1 MVKIYQKQKEDIIM
15 KRKWLAALLTLTMT
29 AGLLSGCGGGGS
41 NTGSTAGTDAPAA
54 EADSQEES
62 GGGNTETADA
72 EGEASGDTADVNED
86 GTVNNPEAVQ
96 VDENKLVFWSLFSGG
111 DGGFMDEII
120 ADYNSKGPSREVQSI
135 MLVWADYYTKLQT
148 AVAAGKGPDIGVS
161 HVSKLPE
168 LVDQGVVEPIDSY
181 LEQMGFDMSSVYA
194 SNSIDSVTF
203 DGQIY
208 AIPLDTHAEI
218 LYYNTDILERAG
230 VALNADGQLD
240 INSWDEFKA
249 IMDQCKAVLED
260 GETTLSMTN
269 AGDDPYRIWW
279 ATYFQMGGTP
289 LVNDDGTEVTLDM
302 DIAKKAAET
311 VKSLFEDGYI
321 IEGIDGHQQLFQSGK
336 AAFATCGTWATG
348 AFEKTENL
356 NFGAQAWPKLF
367 DNDSCWADSHTM
379 ILPVNP
385 DRTEEE
391 TLAAVEFLVGVSGDG
406 GAIWAGSGQI
416 PSNMSVLESDEYLS
430 MPYRSSYKSA
440 LQTAVLPSKNPHF
453 YAMKDGIIENLNT
466 YWTNVADVDTA
477 IQGLYDEL
485 ESNLD

>member
-1 MVKIYQKQKEDIIM
+1 M

-62 GGGNTETADA
+62 GGGNTEAADA

-302 DIAKKAAET
+302 D
-311 VKSLFEDGYI
+311 GYI
-321 IEGIDGHQQLFQSGK
+321 IEGIDDHQQLFQSGK

>member
-1 MVKIYQKQKEDIIM
+1 M
-15 KRKWLAALLTLTMT
+15 KRKWLAALLALTMT

-41 NTGSTAGTDAPAA
+41 NAGSTAGTDAPAA
-54 EADSQEES
+54 EADSPEES
-62 GGGNTETADA
+62 GGGGNTEAADA

-120 ADYNSKGPSREVQSI
+120 ADYNSKGPSKEVQSI

-321 IEGIDGHQQLFQSGK
+321 IEGIDDHQQLFQSGK

-391 TLAAVEFLVGVSGDG
+391 SLAAVEFLVGASGDG
-406 GAIWAGSGQI
+406 GTIWAGSGQI
-416 PSNMSVLESDEYLS
+416 PSNMSVLESDEYLG

>member
-1 MVKIYQKQKEDIIM
+1 M
-15 KRKWLAALLTLTMT
+15 
-29 AGLLSGCGGGGS
+29 
-41 NTGSTAGTDAPAA
+41 
-54 EADSQEES
+54 
-62 GGGNTETADA
+62 
-72 EGEASGDTADVNED
+72 
-86 GTVNNPEAVQ
+86 
-96 VDENKLVFWSLFSGG
+96 
-111 DGGFMDEII
+111 
-120 ADYNSKGPSREVQSI
+120 
-135 MLVWADYYTKLQT
+135 
-148 AVAAGKGPDIGVS
+148 
-161 HVSKLPE
+161 
-168 LVDQGVVEPIDSY
+168 EPIDSY
-181 LEQMGFDMSSVYA
+181 LEQLGFDMSSVYA

-230 VALNADGQLD
+230 VELNADGQLD
-240 INSWDEFKA
+240 IGSWDEFKA
-249 IMDQCKAVLED
+249 ILDQCQAVLED
-260 GETTLSMTN
+260 GETALSMTN

-321 IEGIDGHQQLFQSGK
+321 MEGIDDHQQLFQSGK

-348 AFEKTENL
+348 AFEKTDNL
-356 NFGAQAWPKLF
+356 NFGAQAWPQLF
-367 DNDSCWADSHTM
+367 DNNSCWADSHTL

-391 TLAAVEFLVGVSGDG
+391 SLAAVEFLIGASSDG

-416 PSNMSVLESDEYLS
+416 PSNMSVLESQEYLD

-466 YWTNVADVDTA
+466 YWTNVADLDTA

>member
-1 MVKIYQKQKEDIIM
+1 M

-62 GGGNTETADA
+62 GGGNTEAADA

-321 IEGIDGHQQLFQSGK
+321 IEGIDDHQQLFQSGK

-391 TLAAVEFLVGVSGDG
+391 TLAAVEFLVWVSGDG

>member
-1 MVKIYQKQKEDIIM
+1 M
-15 KRKWLAALLTLTMT
+15 RSLLITILKDR
-29 AGLLSGCGGGGS
+29 A
-41 NTGSTAGTDAPAA
+41 
-54 EADSQEES
+54 
-62 GGGNTETADA
+62 
-72 EGEASGDTADVNED
+72 
-86 GTVNNPEAVQ
+86 
-96 VDENKLVFWSLFSGG
+96 
-111 DGGFMDEII
+111 
-120 ADYNSKGPSREVQSI
+120 VQSI

-321 IEGIDGHQQLFQSGK
+321 IEGIDDHQQLFQSGK

-391 TLAAVEFLVGVSGDG
+391 TLAAVEFLVGASGDG
-406 GAIWAGSGQI
+406 GTIWAGSGQI

-466 YWTNVADVDTA
+466 YWTNVVDVDTA

>member
-1 MVKIYQKQKEDIIM
+1 M

-41 NTGSTAGTDAPAA
+41 NTGATAGTDAPAA

-62 GGGNTETADA
+62 GGGNTEAADA

-321 IEGIDGHQQLFQSGK
+321 IEGIDDHQQLFQSGK
-336 AAFATCGTWATG
+336 EAFATCGTWATG

>member
-1 MVKIYQKQKEDIIM
+1 MPDRRQVQMRLQQRRTP
-15 KRKWLAALLTLTMT
+15 RK
-29 AGLLSGCGGGGS
+29 
-41 NTGSTAGTDAPAA
+41 NR
-54 EADSQEES
+54 
-62 GGGNTETADA
+62 GGNTEAADA

-120 ADYNSKGPSREVQSI
+120 ADYNSKGPSKEVQSI

-321 IEGIDGHQQLFQSGK
+321 IEGIDDHQQLFQSGK

-391 TLAAVEFLVGVSGDG
+391 IGRASCRERV
-406 GAIWAGSGQI
+406 
-416 PSNMSVLESDEYLS
+416 Y
-430 MPYRSSYKSA
+430 
-440 LQTAVLPSKNPHF
+440 
-453 YAMKDGIIENLNT
+453 
-466 YWTNVADVDTA
+466 
-477 IQGLYDEL
+477 
-485 ESNLD
+485 

>member
-1 MVKIYQKQKEDIIM
+1 M

-41 NTGSTAGTDAPAA
+41 NAGSTAGTDAPAA
-54 EADSQEES
+54 EADSPEES
-62 GGGNTETADA
+62 GGGNTEAADA

-120 ADYNSKGPSREVQSI
+120 ADYNSKGPSKEVQSI

-230 VALNADGQLD
+230 IALNADGQLD

-321 IEGIDGHQQLFQSGK
+321 IEGIDDHQQLFQSGK

-391 TLAAVEFLVGVSGDG
+391 TLAAVEFLVGASGDG
-406 GAIWAGSGQI
+406 GTIWAGSGQI
-416 PSNMSVLESDEYLS
+416 PSNMSVLESDEYLG

>member
-1 MVKIYQKQKEDIIM
+1 M

-54 EADSQEES
+54 EADSQDES
-62 GGGNTETADA
+62 GGGKTEAADA

-181 LEQMGFDMSSVYA
+181 LEQMEFDMSSVYA

-321 IEGIDGHQQLFQSGK
+321 IEGIDDHQQLFQSGK

>member
-1 MVKIYQKQKEDIIM
+1 M

-41 NTGSTAGTDAPAA
+41 NAGSTAGTDAPAA
-54 EADSQEES
+54 EADSPEES
-62 GGGNTETADA
+62 GGGNKEAADA

-120 ADYNSKGPSREVQSI
+120 ADYNSKGPSKEVQSI

-321 IEGIDGHQQLFQSGK
+321 IEGIDDHQQLFQSGK

-391 TLAAVEFLVGVSGDG
+391 SLAAVEFLVGASGDG
-406 GAIWAGSGQI
+406 GTIWAGSGQI
-416 PSNMSVLESDEYLS
+416 PSNMSVLESDEYLG

>member
-1 MVKIYQKQKEDIIM
+1 M

-62 GGGNTETADA
+62 GGGNTEAADA

-289 LVNDDGTEVTLDM
+289 LVNADGTEVTLDM

-321 IEGIDGHQQLFQSGK
+321 IEGIDDHQQLFQSGK

>member
-1 MVKIYQKQKEDIIM
+1 M

-54 EADSQEES
+54 EADSPEES
-62 GGGNTETADA
+62 GGGNKEAADA

-321 IEGIDGHQQLFQSGK
+321 IEGIDDHQQLFQSGK

>member
-1 MVKIYQKQKEDIIM
+1 M

-62 GGGNTETADA
+62 GGGNTEAADA

-181 LEQMGFDMSSVYA
+181 LEQMEFDMSSVYA

-311 VKSLFEDGYI
+311 VKSLFEVGYI
-321 IEGIDGHQQLFQSGK
+321 IEGIDDHQQLFQSGK

>member
-1 MVKIYQKQKEDIIM
+1 M
-15 KRKWLAALLTLTMT
+15 KRKWLAALLTAAMT
-29 AGLLSGCGGGGS
+29 ASVLSGCGGNG
-41 NTGSTAGTDAPAA
+41 NAGTTTDTANTETP
-54 EADSQEES
+54 ADSGENSE
-62 GGGNTETADA
+62 GGGNTEEGSADAGETADA
-72 EGEASGDTADVNED
+72 ADVNDD

-120 ADYNSKGPSREVQSI
+120 ADYNSKGPSKEVQSI

-181 LEQMGFDMSSVYA
+181 LEQMGFDINSVYA
-194 SNSIDSVTF
+194 SNSVDSVTF
-203 DGQIY
+203 DGHIY

-260 GETTLSMTN
+260 GETTLSLTN

-302 DIAKKAAET
+302 DIAKKAAEA
-311 VKSLFEDGYI
+311 VKSLFEEGYVM
-321 IEGIDGHQQLFQSGK
+321 EGIDDHQQLFQSGK

-348 AFEKTENL
+348 AFEKTDNL
-356 NFGAQAWPKLF
+356 KFGAQAWPKLF
-367 DNDSCWADSHTM
+367 DNDSCWADSHTL

-391 TLAAVEFLVGVSGDG
+391 SLAAVEFLVGASGDG

-416 PSNMSVLESDEYLS
+416 PSNMSVLESEAYLS

-440 LQTAVLPSKNPHF
+440 LQTAVLPSKNAHF

-477 IQGLYDEL
+477 IQGVYDEL

>member
-1 MVKIYQKQKEDIIM
+1 M
-15 KRKWLAALLTLTMT
+15 KRKWLAALLALTMT

-41 NTGSTAGTDAPAA
+41 NAGSTAGTDAPAA
-54 EADSQEES
+54 EADSPEES
-62 GGGNTETADA
+62 GGGNKEAADA
-72 EGEASGDTADVNED
+72 EGEASGDTADVNKD

-120 ADYNSKGPSREVQSI
+120 ADYNSKGPSKEVQSI

-321 IEGIDGHQQLFQSGK
+321 IEGIDDHQQLFQSGK

-391 TLAAVEFLVGVSGDG
+391 SLAAVEFLVGASGDG
-406 GAIWAGSGQI
+406 GTIWAGSGQI
-416 PSNMSVLESDEYLS
+416 PSNMSVLESDEYLG